1 MSILCYSEALRL
13 INEAVNSYDRF
24 KKDGKTSDLREA
36 LALLLRSYVL
46 LLRGIY
52 LPELDI
58 TNLASIALDKGLIDR
73 ELYADI
79 VTSNLILNGY
89 TSTDLKIV
97 EKTIER
103 MLNELSKH
111 DPYIDQQMSLFRY

>member
-13 INEAVNSYDRF
+13 VNEAVNSYDRF
-24 KKDGKTSDLREA
+24 KKEGKISDLREA

-46 LLRGIY
+46 LLRGVY

-58 TNLASIALDKGLIDR
+58 TNLASIALDKELIDR
-73 ELYADI
+73 ELYANI

-89 TSTDLKIV
+89 MSMDLKIV
-97 EKTIER
+97 EETVMR
-103 MLNELSKH
+103 MLKELSKH
-111 DPYIDQQMSLFRY
+111 DPYINQQMSLFRY

>member
-13 INEAVNSYDRF
+13 VNEAVNSYDRF
-24 KKDGKTSDLREA
+24 KKEGKISDLREA

-46 LLRGIY
+46 LLRGVY

-58 TNLASIALDKGLIDR
+58 TNLASIALDKELIDR
-73 ELYADI
+73 ELYANI

-89 TSTDLKIV
+89 MSMDLKIV
-97 EKTIER
+97 EETVMR
-103 MLNELSKH
+103 MLKELSKH
-111 DPYIDQQMSLFRY
+111 DPYINQQMNLFRY